1 MICNRDENPNPAEL
15 RGGNGEMSVL
25 SDTIEK
31 CRIAMKAGIPL
42 IYIKTDSYQMIR
54 DIVFSGELV
63 ELLSREPL
71 KGFCPW
77 EERQKGDG
85 GEPVNWKEKLDAVN
99 TWECPHIVTL
109 WADERSFS
117 ESNLIQYIKN
127 YTNDSADL
135 IWQSDQNFQAAS
147 RIL

>member
-1 MICNRDENPNPAEL
+1 
-15 RGGNGEMSVL
+15 MSVL

-85 GEPVNWKEKLDAVN
+85 SEPVNWKEKLDAVN

-117 ESNLIQYIKN
+117 ESNLIK
-127 YTNDSADL
+127 
-135 IWQSDQNFQAAS
+135 
-147 RIL
+147 